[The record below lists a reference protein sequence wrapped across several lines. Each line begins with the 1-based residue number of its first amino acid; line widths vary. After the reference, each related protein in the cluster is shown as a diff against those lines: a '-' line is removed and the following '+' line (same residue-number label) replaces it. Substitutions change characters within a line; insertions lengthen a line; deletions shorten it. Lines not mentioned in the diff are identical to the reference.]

1 MFCLS
6 VRRFIYLTIRLPV
19 CLPLSAHSIVFPR
32 SCHSCLTHIHTNIQS
47 LLFVRAVKTWFTR
60 QARLSLLNM
69 KCKRSNQ
76 IFLTFKMSGV
86 VPPCLGLFEAML

>member
-47 LLFVRAVKTWFTR
+47 LLFVRAVKTWFTPGTSFSVEYEV
-60 QARLSLLNM
+60 QA
-69 KCKRSNQ
+69 KQSN
-76 IFLTFKMSGV
+76 ISDV
-86 VPPCLGLFEAML
+86 